1 MDVRHSATDE
11 RERICGS
18 PGPTGDVPAFH
29 WNNNSEFACV
39 AVGKRASLN
48 PSPKA
53 AAERALL
60 SPRVSPVGESET
72 M

>member
-1 MDVRHSATDE
+1 MSDTQPQMRE
-11 RERICGS
+11 REFVQVLV
-18 PGPTGDVPAFH
+18 PQGPEFH

-39 AVGKRASLN
+39 AVGKRVSLN
-48 PSPKA
+48 PSPEA

-60 SPRVSPVGESET
+60 SPRVSSVGESET